1 MVRFLRNIG
10 MNAAKR
16 KYSQAFTT
24 IEMIIGMTVLVLFF
38 SIAIPVAL
46 KLADGIKSRT
56 VIDDLIAIQIEIDK
70 FKLDKGSY
78 PDTLDDIYS
87 GTQFDPWGTPYQ
99 YLRIAGGN
107 KNVTGK
113 QRKYKNLNINSTYD
127 LYSMGPDGETVSA
140 LTAAANFDDIVRG
153 SNGRFLGD
161 ANEFQ

>member
-56 VIDDLIAIQIEIDK
+56 VIDDLIAIQSEIESYRITNN
-70 FKLDKGSY
+70 Y
-78 PDTLDDIYS
+78 PDTLDDIYPT
-87 GTQFDPWGTPYQ
+87 TQLDPWGTPYQ
-99 YLRIAGGN
+99 YLRIAGGKN
-107 KNVTGK
+107 NVTGK
-113 QRKYKNLNINSTYD
+113 QRKYKNLKINSTYD
-127 LYSMGPDGETVSA
+127 LYSMGPDGETASP
-140 LTAAANFDDIVRG
+140 LTAAISRDDILRG
-153 SNGRFLGD
+153 RNGRFIGYVTD
-161 ANEFQ
+161 FQ